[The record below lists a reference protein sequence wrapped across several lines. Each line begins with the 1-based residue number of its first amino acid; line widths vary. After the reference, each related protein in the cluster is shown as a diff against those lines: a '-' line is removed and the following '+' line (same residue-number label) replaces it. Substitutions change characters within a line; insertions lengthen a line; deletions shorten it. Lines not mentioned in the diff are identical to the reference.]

1 MTLRMSSKRTF
12 GAASRSSPSLRW
24 NSSRYSS
31 GTRPTSR
38 NDITWPSFI
47 AAPFIVPSAATI
59 CSAASRWRRSSA
71 ACLPS
76 SERRDVRRQRAELA
90 RRLAGRQ
97 RADLRRA
104 RQARGRDAVLGH
116 RPDIGRAR
124 AAARPAQGV
133 GVALGAG
140 VAVAPGATPCGAGV
154 GVGVAVGVAVGVV
167 VGRRRRRR
175 LLRRRGLGRR
185 RRGLLLV
192 GGARAVAAA
201 EERRAPVAVGD
212 RVAEDRQLRRRH
224 DGRRGEE
231 RDQAGDDRRSST
243 GAR

>member
-76 SERRDVRRQRAELA
+76 SERARFVRRVPSWRAAWPAARVPTFAVRA
-90 RRLAGRQ
+90 RREVGMRSLAI
-97 RADLRRA
+97 D
-104 RQARGRDAVLGH
+104 
-116 RPDIGRAR
+116 PDIGRAP
-124 AAARPAQGV
+124 AAARR
-133 GVALGAG
+133 ALRASASAWRWGRAWSWP
-140 VAVAPGATPCGAGV
+140 PGARPLRRRRGRG
-154 GVGVAVGVAVGVV
+154 GGGRRRRRGRRVAVGVADSSASRSRSASAWPSVV
-167 VGRRRRRR
+167 AGR
-175 LLRRRGLGRR
+175 LLGL
-185 RRGLLLV
+185 
-192 GGARAVAAA
+192 AAA
-201 EERRAPVAVGD
+201 EERRTPVAARDG
-212 RVAEDRQLRRRH
+212 VAEDRQLRRGH
-224 DGRRGEE
+224 DGRDGEE
-231 RDQAGDDRRSST
+231 GDAGR
-243 GAR
+243 